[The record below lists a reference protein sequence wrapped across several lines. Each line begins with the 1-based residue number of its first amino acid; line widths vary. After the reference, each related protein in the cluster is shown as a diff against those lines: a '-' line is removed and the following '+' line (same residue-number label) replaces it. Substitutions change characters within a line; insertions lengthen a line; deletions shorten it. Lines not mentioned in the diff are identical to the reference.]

1 MKYIL
6 VTVAMLVG
14 GSAFAGTDVI
24 APPVS
29 KYVVVP
35 MPPKRPTCFSQ
46 EECKKI
52 NTILAASFEVA
63 FSWRMK

>member
-14 GSAFAGTDVI
+14 GSAFAGDVI

-35 MPPKRPTCFSQ
+35 TPPKRPTNFGQIDNQKVAQKIQ
-46 EECKKI
+46 EVTTKK
-52 NTILAASFEVA
+52 
-63 FSWRMK
+63 

>member
-6 VTVAMLVG
+6 VTLAMLVG
-14 GSAFAGTDVI
+14 GSAFAGDVI

-35 MPPKRPTCFSQ
+35 MPPKRPTCFTK
-46 EECKKI
+46 EECQKIAKVIEQVTTKK
-52 NTILAASFEVA
+52 
-63 FSWRMK
+63 